1 MNACTKAPFGSLAIP
16 SWMRDILFSEEFQ
29 SFGSHGD
36 MGSHVLANFP
46 ENLVDESRQILADEG
61 SQPRGPAIFL
71 IMLNVFLFFFPPQA
85 LPPESSHPPSLYPR

>member
-1 MNACTKAPFGSLAIP
+1 
-16 SWMRDILFSEEFQ
+16 MRDILFSEEFQ
-29 SFGSHGD
+29 SFGSHGEVD

-71 IMLNVFLFFFPPQA
+71 IMLNVFLFFFSTA
-85 LPPESSHPPSLYPR
+85 STPS